1 MIVNPCHVQEATLFS
16 KGLTTE
22 PVFASGESRGKTSL
36 IIKHPWSSSRTAVQP
51 EGQERYLRMIK
62 KTERR
67 VEASIKELQI
77 INQPNRKNMYH
88 TKPHSQI
95 EAISCHILT
104 SHDIPKAFLTPR
116 PLMISWSPRR
126 GLAAHHIWWSF
137 MWCNDVQDAS

>member
-36 IIKHPWSSSRTAVQP
+36 IIKHPWQVHPVQP

-77 INQPNRKNMYH
+77 INQPNHKNM
-88 TKPHSQI
+88 
-95 EAISCHILT
+95 
-104 SHDIPKAFLTPR
+104 
-116 PLMISWSPRR
+116 
-126 GLAAHHIWWSF
+126 
-137 MWCNDVQDAS
+137 